1 VTIKWHRSARAD
13 LAELAAFIAA
23 QSPSAASRIIDEIE
37 RQVRLLSNYPELGRP
52 GRVAGTRERAITGTP
67 FVAVYP
73 IETDIVV
80 LRILHGARRWPP
92 SD

>member
-1 VTIKWHRSARAD
+1 VTVKWHRSARAD

-23 QSPSAASRIIDEIE
+23 ESPSAASRILDEIQ
-37 RQVRLLSNYPELGRP
+37 RQAGLLLDYPELGRP

-67 FVAVYP
+67 FVVVYH

-92 SD
+92 E